1 MKTVTFTEFRKNA
14 SGLFS
19 DVEQG
24 EVLVIIRHG
33 KPIAE
38 VSPVSSPDNLPAW
51 KRPALRLST
60 GGAGL
65 SAAILG
71 ERADEDVL

>member
-19 DVEQG
+19 DVERG
-24 EVLVIIRHG
+24 EVLVVVRHG

-38 VSPVSSPDNLPAW
+38 VSPVSSPDRLPAW
-51 KRPALRLST
+51 KQPALRLAAN
-60 GGAGL
+60 GAGL
-65 SAAILG
+65 STAILG
-71 ERADEDVL
+71 ERADEYLL